1 MQKNSETTKPQE
13 NGKSPEGKKS
23 MVKELLSW
31 VEIIVIALVLALLI
45 NNFIIVNATVP
56 SGSMENTIHPGDRLL
71 GFRFSYWFS
80 EPQRGDIV
88 VFRYPIDEARHQQDK
103 SVKRT
108 NFIKRIIG
116 LPGETVEIRDA
127 KIYINGSETPLE
139 EDYLKEEWVVK
150 NDGFTFQVP
159 EGCYLMLGDNRNDSS
174 DARYWAE
181 KALMYGVADTVEEAM
196 QYSYVER
203 DQILGKAYVRYW
215 PLNKISSLY

>member
-1 MQKNSETTKPQE
+1 MQKNTETPKPQG
-13 NGKSPEGKKS
+13 NGAAPEGKKS
-23 MVKELLSW
+23 MAKELLSW

-88 VFRYPIDEARHQQDK
+88 VFRYPIDEARHEKDG

-139 EDYLKEEWVVK
+139 EDYLKEEWLVYS
-150 NDGFTFQVP
+150 DGFTFQVP
-159 EGCYLMLGDNRNDSS
+159 EGCYLMLGDNRNNSKDS
-174 DARYWAE
+174 RYWPEEAV
-181 KALMYGVADTVEEAM
+181 KYGLADTLEEA
-196 QYSYVER
+196 QSFAFVER
-203 DQILGKAYVRYW
+203 DQILGKAYFRYW
-215 PLNKISSLY
+215 PLTKISSLY